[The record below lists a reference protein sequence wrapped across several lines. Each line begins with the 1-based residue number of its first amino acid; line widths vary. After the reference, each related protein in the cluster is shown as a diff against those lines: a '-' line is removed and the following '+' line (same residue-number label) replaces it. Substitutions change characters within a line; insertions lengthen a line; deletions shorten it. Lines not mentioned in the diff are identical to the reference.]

1 MKKSDWRMSLQILM
15 TFCALWGWWGMLY
28 PEFTLTE
35 DTYRV
40 VYDDASQSKTTE
52 SASARSTTMENGTTA
67 DGEAVG
73 EQADAER
80 SEESPREL
88 YRRLLQAPKG
98 QVRFRSKLLIQLQKW
113 MEQ

>member
-1 MKKSDWRMSLQILM
+1 MKRNEWRVSLQIML
-15 TFCALWGWWGMLY
+15 TLCALWGWWGILY

-40 VYDDASQSKTTE
+40 VYDED
-52 SASARSTTMENGTTA
+52 
-67 DGEAVG
+67 
-73 EQADAER
+73 DAEIA
-80 SEESPREL
+80 EESPREL
-88 YRRLLQAPKG
+88 YLRLLYAPKG

>member
-1 MKKSDWRMSLQILM
+1 MPIDELVLGRGYCVKRNEWRVSLQIML
-15 TFCALWGWWGMLY
+15 TLCALWGWWGILY

-40 VYDDASQSKTTE
+40 VYDED
-52 SASARSTTMENGTTA
+52 
-67 DGEAVG
+67 
-73 EQADAER
+73 DAEIA
-80 SEESPREL
+80 EESPREL
-88 YRRLLQAPKG
+88 YLRLLHAPKG

>member
-1 MKKSDWRMSLQILM
+1 MPIDELVLGRGYCVKRNEWRVSLQIML
-15 TFCALWGWWGMLY
+15 TLCALWGWWGILY

-40 VYDDASQSKTTE
+40 VYDED
-52 SASARSTTMENGTTA
+52 
-67 DGEAVG
+67 
-73 EQADAER
+73 DAEIA
-80 SEESPREL
+80 EESPREL
-88 YRRLLQAPKG
+88 YLRLLYAPKG

>member
-1 MKKSDWRMSLQILM
+1 MWIDQLVLGRGYCVKRNEWRVSLQIML
-15 TFCALWGWWGMLY
+15 TLCALWGWWGMLY

-40 VYDDASQSKTTE
+40 VYEEDAAVPSKSGESVWTE
-52 SASARSTTMENGTTA
+52 NE
-67 DGEAVG
+67 EA
-73 EQADAER
+73 A
-80 SEESPREL
+80 EESPREL
-88 YRRLLQAPKG
+88 YRRLLHAPKG

>member
-1 MKKSDWRMSLQILM
+1 MPIDKLVLGRGYCVKRNEWRVSLQIML
-15 TFCALWGWWGMLY
+15 TLCALWGWWGMLY

-40 VYDDASQSKTTE
+40 VYEEDDAE
-52 SASARSTTMENGTTA
+52 IA
-67 DGEAVG
+67 
-73 EQADAER
+73 
-80 SEESPREL
+80 EESPREL
-88 YRRLLQAPKG
+88 YRRLLHAPKG

>member
-1 MKKSDWRMSLQILM
+1 MKKKEWRMSLQIML

-40 VYDDASQSKTTE
+40 VYEETEDTDAGH
-52 SASARSTTMENGTTA
+52 AYPENGEAADMQNDAGAKSAEA
-67 DGEAVG
+67 DG
-73 EQADAER
+73 
-80 SEESPREL
+80 ESPREL
-88 YRRLLQAPKG
+88 YRRLLHASKG
-98 QVRFRSKLLIQLQKW
+98 QLRFRSRFLIQLQKW

>member
-1 MKKSDWRMSLQILM
+1 MPIDKLVLGRGYCVKRNEWRVSLQIML
-15 TFCALWGWWGMLY
+15 TLCALWGWWGMLY

-40 VYDDASQSKTTE
+40 VYEEDDAE
-52 SASARSTTMENGTTA
+52 IA
-67 DGEAVG
+67 
-73 EQADAER
+73 
-80 SEESPREL
+80 EESPREL
-88 YRRLLQAPKG
+88 YLRLLYAPKG

>member
-1 MKKSDWRMSLQILM
+1 MSIDELVLGRGYCEKRNEWRVSLQITL

-40 VYDDASQSKTTE
+40 VYEEDDAVPSKSE
-52 SASARSTTMENGTTA
+52 ENVWNENA
-67 DGEAVG
+67 EAAG
-73 EQADAER
+73 
-80 SEESPREL
+80 ESPREL
-88 YRRLLQAPKG
+88 YRRLLHASKG